1 MSRLHLCRLLYKFS
15 LMCMLTQLFICLNA
29 SLPKALIHGLHI
41 FSVDPP
47 IQHLPAAG
55 VAFAAAPEYVVGRGD
70 NPAVCSVEIRDVSS
84 KALESV

>member
-1 MSRLHLCRLLYKFS
+1 
-15 LMCMLTQLFICLNA
+15 MCVLTQLFVCLNV
-29 SLPKALIHGLHI
+29 SFPKALMHGLHV

-55 VAFAAAPEYVVGRGD
+55 VAFAAAPEYVVERGD
-70 NPAVCSVEIRDVSS
+70 NLAVCSVEIRDVSS

>member
-1 MSRLHLCRLLYKFS
+1 MHVDAILY
-15 LMCMLTQLFICLNA
+15 
-29 SLPKALIHGLHI
+29 LPQCFTSKSTDTWTTH
-41 FSVDPP
+41 FFFVDPP

-70 NPAVCSVEIRDVSS
+70 NPAVCSVENRDVSS

>member
-1 MSRLHLCRLLYKFS
+1 MHVDATFY
-15 LMCMLTQLFICLNA
+15 
-29 SLPKALIHGLHI
+29 LPQCFTSKSTDTWTTH

>member
-1 MSRLHLCRLLYKFS
+1 M
-15 LMCMLTQLFICLNA
+15 
-29 SLPKALIHGLHI
+29 